1 LDPLL
6 EKFVALFLLGLLG
19 QVVGEEEA
27 ENLLELIKHEHDLV
41 IAVGDSLDIVLDVEE
56 SPDISEVFL
65 RDLAAFR
72 GLGHE
77 FNKQFSQV
85 FGVVLHGGS
94 NSNIG
99 LGGNLFIK
107 SSRVGRSTD
116 VDHVSLLIAE
126 LNLDFYSA
134 STSDGVNDRVLSIIL
149 VDDLARD
156 ILFFFIIGFDRYI
169 ELIAS
174 GLAVFAVVVSGLDEE
189 LNGLVDGHVFH
200 ETTSE
205 TERVNGSSVQE
216 EAEITPGGGEVLV
229 AHGQLDNT
237 VLGSMDRVVR

>member
-1 LDPLL
+1 
-6 EKFVALFLLGLLG
+6 
-19 QVVGEEEA
+19 
-27 ENLLELIKHEHDLV
+27 
-41 IAVGDSLDIVLDVEE
+41 
-56 SPDISEVFL
+56 
-65 RDLAAFR
+65 
-72 GLGHE
+72 
-77 FNKQFSQV
+77 
-85 FGVVLHGGS
+85 
-94 NSNIG
+94 
-99 LGGNLFIK
+99 
-107 SSRVGRSTD
+107 
-116 VDHVSLLIAE
+116 LLIAE

-134 STSDGVNDRVLSIIL
+134 STSSGVDNRVLSIIL